1 MMDTGT
7 LHRSLKEKQRQERAN
22 LILQAAE
29 DVFMEKGYYDASMDE
44 IAARVGIAKGTVYL
58 HFPGKQELVFA
69 LFEREMELFLSTVV
83 QNAAFS
89 LSARARLEGILYH
102 VYRELPGQR
111 IQLLLSLSS
120 SMDVRKNFLEK
131 KELLHNRMDEI
142 SARISALF
150 EEGKEAGEFET
161 TLPTSVMVSSF
172 FSLLSPHAYRRLL
185 DAKLLSP
192 EELATHIGH
201 IYFQGITTAHPG

>member
-1 MMDTGT
+1 MDQGT

-58 HFPGKQELVFA
+58 HFPGKQDLVFA
-69 LFEREMELFLSTVV
+69 LFEREMERFLSTVI
-83 QNAAFS
+83 QNATPS
-89 LSARARLEGILYH
+89 LSARTRLEGILYH
-102 VYRELPGQR
+102 VYKDLPGQR

-131 KELLHNRMDEI
+131 KELLRNRMDEI

-150 EEGKEAGEFET
+150 EEGKEAGEFEM
-161 TLPTSVMVSSF
+161 TLPTSVMVSAF
-172 FSLLSPHAYRRLL
+172 FALLSPHAYRRLL
-185 DAKLLSP
+185 DAKLLAP
-192 EELATHIGH
+192 EDLATHLGH
-201 IYFQGITTAHPG
+201 IFFRGITTIHQR